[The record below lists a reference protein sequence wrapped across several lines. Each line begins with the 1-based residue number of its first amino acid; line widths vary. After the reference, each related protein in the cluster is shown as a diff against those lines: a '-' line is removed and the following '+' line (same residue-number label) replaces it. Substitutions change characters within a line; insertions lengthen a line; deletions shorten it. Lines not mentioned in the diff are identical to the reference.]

1 MKYALEIKDEAR
13 EEIIKAYLYYEKEQ
27 TGLGERFINH
37 LDEYFDR
44 IKKNPEQ
51 FPEKRSPYREAFMQ
65 VFPYLIIYE
74 VVENIIIVYSVFNT
88 KRDPEKRP

>member
-27 TGLGERFINH
+27 TGLGERFLTH
-37 LDEYFDR
+37 LDDYFNR
-44 IKKNPEQ
+44 IGNNPDH

-65 VFPYLIIYE
+65 IFPYLIIYE
-74 VVENIIIVYSVFNT
+74 IAENTIIVYSVFNT
-88 KRDPEKRP
+88 KRNPERKP